1 MLLKK
6 NSLNF
11 FSVEEDDFSEFNLD
25 SGNNQE
31 EEEKSNTSAEYSAS
45 TGNYGSI
52 GSSVGDF
59 FSGTNSQS
67 STSNVKT
74 EESNLNVGNIGNKV
88 DNQAVEKPS
97 FSEQTSHYEAP
108 ENEAGDMKFEGSI
121 ASGRVDAIDIEEG
134 RFASDASYQTKT
146 FVAGEGNQGY
156 KVPLEDR
163 APISGNGEVGNTVD
177 SVAQSEN
184 SSASKS
190 NVSTEP
196 STELDMPLDN
206 TEEEHFMA
214 EDIPQEAQGSDVST
228 SEDDGLGY
236 EPFDDETQ
244 DSGSKPEAASSQKKN
259 SGGGGGYGGPLQA
272 PVSTNPWDTSNY
284 VFDEASYNPDAVD
297 SVPADQ
303 LYAAYSNFCKLQ
315 FISDA
320 SVGSLGKIVN
330 IGPNKVSNVSTTEM
344 SKTKR
349 CLQNIGDTMN
359 AISERMGNV
368 VNQTYKFDREAKSL
382 FRHEGMDVP
391 DNYAEFLKQDAQNY
405 MLGLL
410 GIDSSTFAQDL
421 TAGEGDPSV
430 PGIDWQDLAESD
442 PEGCAQKASD
452 IAAEALK
459 KDPSE
464 WTADDVIALQIH
476 HADLVDKV
484 AGAKTAYDEAAIAD
498 LYGYESVDEFSDYV
512 QLSNENKNLEKVL
525 KANGLMEYTGWEK
538 GWQELKTAG
547 SALWGE
553 VKDVTG
559 AVKEGNWGT
568 ALVEAVDLTEK
579 AKATGAM
586 VVESWECGGLKFVE
600 NLVDGLV
607 NWETT
612 KLTSYTDLIDRA
624 TGSHISDKIWDTASD
639 IIAYDA
645 VGELREW
652 YHENTEEGRS
662 MNNKSLIKYDGYASQ
677 MIQEAG
683 EETTKLAVEV
693 GASIITGGTGGP
705 IVAGIIGG
713 LNDMGEEAEIQYS
726 ATDAEG
732 NYIGRDSNGRLK
744 TYIAG
749 AKGFVEGYS
758 VGTSAQA
765 LMNTFTAVKAAGG
778 AQKFFFKGAEQ
789 TLNSIRSF
797 SVKDIPTV
805 LKVAGYK
812 TLRNPGMYLAAGAKT
827 VDFVGNGVI
836 SGEDVSNWDWKDY
849 GKSLLKIGG
858 TTYAGQVAGVFGG
871 GRAEMKID
879 EADMMLKQKLPN
891 GQTRMEVL
899 KTLHPEYAG
908 CKTARDIIRVNAE
921 ATKVLTGNNDFYIG
935 PRAFKDEF
943 KDFPGYEKIAIDNDH
958 SGYYNSNGL
967 PGGTGTWDDLHALF
981 GKDSEI
987 TYVMT
992 GDHNAI
998 ANAIAQG
1005 KDFYVTGMNDADRL
1019 GTFLQ
1024 YELDEIIASG
1034 APLSY
1039 YFQEPVDLL

>member
-31 EEEKSNTSAEYSAS
+31 EEEKSNTAAGYSAS
-45 TGNYGSI
+45 TGNYGSG
-52 GSSVGDF
+52 GSSVGDL

-67 STSNVKT
+67 STSDVKT
-74 EESNLNVGNIGNKV
+74 EESNSNVGNIGNKV
-88 DNQAVEKPS
+88 GYQAVEKPS
-97 FSEQTSHYEAP
+97 FSEQTRYYEAP
-108 ENEAGDMKFEGSI
+108 GNKAGDIKFKGSI
-121 ASGRVDAIDIEEG
+121 ASGQVDAIDIEEG

-146 FVAGEGNQGY
+146 FGAGEGNQGY

-163 APISGNGEVGNTVD
+163 APISGNGEVGNTIG
-177 SVAQSEN
+177 SVAQSET
-184 SSASKS
+184 SSASKP
-190 NVSTEP
+190 NVTTEP
-196 STELDMPLDN
+196 ATSLDAPSAN
-206 TEEEHFMA
+206 NEEEHFMA
-214 EDIPQEAQGSDVST
+214 EDVPEEAQGNNEST

-244 DSGSKPEAASSQKKN
+244 DSGSTPEAASSQKKN
-259 SGGGGGYGGPLQA
+259 SGGGGGGGGYGAPLQA
-272 PVSTNPWDTSNY
+272 PPPSNPWDTSNY

-297 SVPADQ
+297 SVPAEQ
-303 LYAAYSNFCKLQ
+303 LYATYSNFCKLQ
-315 FISDA
+315 FISEGT
-320 SVGSLGKIVN
+320 VGSLGKIVN

-359 AISERMGNV
+359 DISDRMGNV
-368 VNQTYKFDREAKSL
+368 VNQTFKFDRDAKSL
-382 FRHEGMDVP
+382 FRHEGMDIP
-391 DNYAEFLKQDAQNY
+391 DDYADFLKQDAQNY
-405 MLGLL
+405 ILGLL

-421 TAGEGDPSV
+421 TAGEGDPSA
-430 PGIDWQDLAESD
+430 PQIDWKGLSESD

-464 WTADDVIALQIH
+464 WTADDVIALQIY

-498 LYGYESVDEFSDYV
+498 LYGYESADEFSDYV

-553 VKDVTG
+553 VKDVAG
-559 AVKEGNWGT
+559 AVKEGDWST
-568 ALVEAVDLTEK
+568 ALVEAADLTEK

-612 KLTSYTDLIDRA
+612 KVTSVTDLIDRA
-624 TGSHISDKIWDTASD
+624 TGSHISDKIWDTASN

-652 YHENTEEGRS
+652 YHEDTEMGRS
-662 MNNKSLIKYDGYASQ
+662 MNDKSLIKYDGYASQ
-677 MIQEAG
+677 MIQDAG

-693 GASIITGGTGGP
+693 GASILTGGTAGP

-778 AQKFFFKGAEQ
+778 AQKFLFKGAEQ
-789 TLNSIRSF
+789 TLNSIRTF

-805 LKVAGYK
+805 LKVAGSK
-812 TLRNPGMYLAAGAKT
+812 TLHNPGMYLAAGAKT

-836 SGEDVSNWDWKDY
+836 SGEDVSNWDWGDY
-849 GKSLLKIGG
+849 GKSLLVIGG
-858 TTYAGQVAGVFGG
+858 TTYASNIAGVYAG
-871 GRAEMKID
+871 GRTNMKLD
-879 EADMMLKQKLPN
+879 EADMYLNQKASN
-891 GQTRMEVL
+891 G
-899 KTLHPEYAG
+899 KTNLQNLQERYPDVYG
-908 CKTARDIIRVNAE
+908 DCNTARAIAAKNVQRTAE
-921 ATKVLTGNNDFYIG
+921 NLEISDQFFVG
-935 PRAFKDEF
+935 PRQFEGF
-943 KDFPGYEKIAIDNDH
+943 EGYDAAARMGQH
-958 SGYYNSNGL
+958 GYYNGAGL
-967 PGGTGTWDDLHALF
+967 PGG
-981 GKDSEI
+981 EN
-987 TYVMT
+987 TYNEFKLMANGDAQIAYLLS
-992 GDHNAI
+992 GDHDVITQA
-998 ANAIAQG
+998 AQAG
-1005 KDFYVTGMNDADRL
+1005 KTLVVVGTDKAFDL
-1019 GTFLQ
+1019 GEILQ
-1024 YELDEIIASG
+1024 YEIDDFIALG
-1034 APLSY
+1034 GTYLVP
-1039 YFQEPVDLL
+1039 